1 MRITQIYSNFGYG
14 FKEALIQKYGF
25 TDQIDHFKPVFMF
38 GCYWTQQITWACK
51 FAGMSGLCVICWAG
65 TDAKDFV
72 DPRNKIWI
80 DIVKSTPGIKHIA
93 PSKWIADDLRSVG
106 IPFYEIPVT
115 TFKLAE
121 INPQPLGDSIFMYK
135 PFTPIYNGGIYHELK
150 SRLPYNF
157 IEAPDCRTFN
167 REQLMEVYKRCF
179 LGLRFTEHDGMSEI
193 VSEMGLMGRMVIHNG
208 KIPNCIPYDK
218 NDIDSIIE
226 VIHAEYK
233 YFHDL
238 GLDKTKQVA
247 KDTFD
252 YLNIPDDFLN
262 TEYYE

>member
-1 MRITQIYSNFGYG
+1 MRITQLYSNFGYG

-25 TDQIDHFKPVFMF
+25 TDKIDHFKPVFMF

-80 DIVKSTPGIKHIA
+80 EIVKNTPGIKHIA

-135 PFTPIYNGGIYHELK
+135 PFTPIYNGGIYQELK

-157 IEAPDCRTFN
+157 IEAPDCRTFS
-167 REQLMEVYKRCF
+167 REQLIEVYKKCF

-208 KIPNCIPYDK
+208 NIPNCIPYDK
-218 NDIDSIIE
+218 NDIDSIVRIINDLYE
-226 VIHAEYK
+226 YPFNVNKTAE
-233 YFHDL
+233 
-238 GLDKTKQVA
+238 
-247 KDTFD
+247 DTFD
-252 YLNIPDDFLN
+252 YLNISDDFLN
-262 TEYYE
+262 TEYYEHI